1 MLMELFTVFLRKSCI
16 FFFITIKKNRIIS
29 NNVVI
34 FEKANQRALLNI
46 FNSRVI
52 IVGCCFHLLQAI
64 HKWLNK
70 KGDESLKD
78 IDSQIAPKFTNYFT
92 RTYLSETALF
102 PPTIW
107 ARSKIPLNYD
117 IAIDLTNNHS
127 ESWNRQDVVRTD
139 TTNQESIFDSYT
151 VKQLKLLLEQVKLP
165 STQPQTESQSQI
177 PIQSQSQVL
186 IQTQS
191 QSQIPIQSQSQ
202 VLIQSQS
209 QSQSQI
215 PIQSQSQSQIPIQ
228 SQSQIPIQSQSPY
241 YYSIIPPPQ
250 VHVPQTQ
257 LLLTPRSQIPQQQV
271 IQQQVTQQQV
281 TQQIPQQ
288 QIPQQHIL
296 PLQQIPH
303 NNHN

>member
-1 MLMELFTVFLRKSCI
+1 MWPSI
-16 FFFITIKKNRIIS
+16 
-29 NNVVI
+29 
-34 FEKANQRALLNI
+34 QRALLNI

-78 IDSQIAPKFTNYFT
+78 IDLRQDLDEEIKKLILTHEFDKKQKEFINTYSQIAPKFTNYFT